1 LPLFNL
7 WVSNLVL
14 AIFDLDETLISA
26 DSDHAWGEFV
36 IRSGLVDESIHR
48 KLNNQFYQDYRA
60 GCLNIDDYMRFSCS
74 VLANSDVDKLVQLR
88 KEFIEEEIK
97 PLVQSGALALVD
109 SHRKAGDRLMII
121 TATIEFI
128 TRPIAD
134 LFGIDTL
141 IAPIPEFKN
150 GKYTGELSGVPS
162 FREGKV
168 TRLKTWLEENPYSL
182 AGSYFYSDSIND
194 LPLLKLVDN
203 PVVVDPDEA
212 LLAIAQES
220 HWQIIK
226 LRA

>member
-1 LPLFNL
+1 M
-7 WVSNLVL
+7 VL
-14 AIFDLDETLISA
+14 AIFDLDETLISV

-60 GCLNIDDYMRFSCS
+60 GSLNIDNYMRFSCS
-74 VLANSDVDKLVQLR
+74 VLANNDVDKLIQLR
-88 KEFIEEEIK
+88 KKFIEEEIE
-97 PLVQSGALALVD
+97 PLVQPGALALVD

-141 IAPIPEFKN
+141 IAPIPEFRN

-168 TRLKTWLEENPYSL
+168 TRLKAWLKENPCSL
-182 AGSYFYSDSIND
+182 EGSYFYSDSIND

-203 PVVVDPDEA
+203 PIVVDPDDA
-212 LLAIAQES
+212 LLAIAQQS

-226 LRA
+226 FRV